1 MQAKILTAVQS
12 REIIRIGSNHPVPVN
27 VRLISA
33 TNMPLYQMAESF
45 EFRQD
50 LLYRLNT
57 VEIIL
62 PPLRDR
68 KEDIVPITDLLYK
81 AFFRTVW
88 EAGNS
93 YFRRNP
99 R

>member
-1 MQAKILTAVQS
+1 MQAKILTAIQN
-12 REIIRIGSNHPVPVN
+12 REIIRIGSNNLIPIN

-57 VEIIL
+57 VELIL
-62 PPLRDR
+62 PPLRER
-68 KEDIVPITDLLYK
+68 REDIGMLTEYYINLFRNSTERMGLLLK
-81 AFFRTVW
+81 RKL
-88 EAGNS
+88 
-93 YFRRNP
+93 
-99 R
+99 